1 MEDLLLNRKNELI
14 DKLGNGGI
22 KELKSSKLLRLIEPQ
37 IEDLCKHWTKKQVYN
52 MVNKIFDDNIISAS
66 FFYRFSKNLEKETI
80 EKDKKIE
87 LGVSQ
92 KRDIKKESENIE
104 RGQLMIA
111 QTKELKD
118 DGQLKVADKS
128 EFI

>member
-14 DKLGNGGI
+14 DKLGNGGL

-37 IEDLCKHWTKKQVYN
+37 IEDLCKYWTKKQVYN

-80 EKDKKIE
+80 KKDKKIE
-87 LGVSQ
+87 VGVSQ
-92 KRDIKKESENIE
+92 KKDINGDEDKKSINNI
-104 RGQLMIA
+104 
-111 QTKELKD
+111 D
-118 DGQLKVADKS
+118 DLTDSTLDFLSKNLPKK
-128 EFI
+128 

>member
-14 DKLGNGGI
+14 GKLGNDGL

-37 IEDLCKHWTKKQVYN
+37 IEDLCKYWTKKQVHN

-66 FFYRFSKNLEKETI
+66 FFYRFLKNLEKETI

-87 LGVSQ
+87 E
-92 KRDIKKESENIE
+92 IKKSIE
-104 RGQLMIA
+104 ALYNSDEIKAVRLAEMF
-111 QTKELKD
+111 E
-118 DGQLKVADKS
+118 
-128 EFI
+128 

>member
-14 DKLGNGGI
+14 GKLGNDGL

-37 IEDLCKHWTKKQVYN
+37 IEDLCKYWTKKQVHN

-66 FFYRFSKNLEKETI
+66 FFYRFLKNLEKETI

-87 LGVSQ
+87 VGVSQ
-92 KRDIKKESENIE
+92 KRDINGDEDKKSIKNI
-104 RGQLMIA
+104 
-111 QTKELKD
+111 D
-118 DGQLKVADKS
+118 DLTDSTLDFLSKNLPKK
-128 EFI
+128 